1 MMMKMVAIGAV
12 LLMLGRTNAWAA
24 PDESAVKLMPLQ
36 EYARSNPANDH
47 SANYVS
53 YRCAALFTVLSELA
67 KGTLRKTMQA
77 KAIQF
82 LEFAEKFQARQAEL
96 SKAEAE
102 KRLMKTVGLMV
113 AAYTEAAN
121 RNYVARGEY
130 VAGNALIE
138 GDTAFCAQIGK

>member
-1 MMMKMVAIGAV
+1 
-12 LLMLGRTNAWAA
+12 
-24 PDESAVKLMPLQ
+24 
-36 EYARSNPANDH
+36 
-47 SANYVS
+47 
-53 YRCAALFTVLSELA
+53 
-67 KGTLRKTMQA
+67 MQA

-113 AAYTEAAN
+113 VAYTEAAN

-138 GDTAFCAQIGK
+138 GDVAFCAQIGK

>member
-1 MMMKMVAIGAV
+1 MKKIIAIAAT
-12 LLMLGRTNAWAA
+12 LLTLTVVKVWAA
-24 PDESAVKLMPLQ
+24 SHESVVKLMPLQ

-130 VAGNALIE
+130 VAGNVLIE
-138 GDTAFCAQIGK
+138 GDVAFCAQIGK